1 MFHEKAQRVEL
12 EVLDKLCCYLDCDV
26 SDILEPTYNREVD
39 VEGNVVWEKV
49 FLNPLTNKNK
59 K

>member
-1 MFHEKAQRVEL
+1 MFHEKAQREEL

-26 SDILEPTYNREVD
+26 SDILEPTYNRVVD